1 MAASSDVWLVR
12 AESRA
17 GAVQLRRR
25 WLRRAGAELALHSK
39 EAMSPNDYTL
49 LVSDAQPPPPLP
61 SVRPAVSA
69 AAAGRKMLLCFGR
82 IPRPYDLED
91 LLRASAEV
99 LGKGTYGTTYKAA
112 IESGPVMAVKRLKE
126 TSLPEREFRDK
137 VVAIGGIDHPNV
149 VLLQAAGLLLQQG
162 REKLMVYDRVRG
174 HGQSFHHA
182 SRYVLCSCQ
191 ATCDCDPSLF

>member
-1 MAASSDVWLVR
+1 MT
-12 AESRA
+12 
-17 GAVQLRRR
+17 
-25 WLRRAGAELALHSK
+25 
-39 EAMSPNDYTL
+39 TL
-49 LVSDAQPPPPLP
+49 LVSEAQPPPPLP

-91 LLRASAEV
+91 QLRTSAEV